1 MYQTNFIFSL
11 IKILLGLKT
20 SNIFHKEVPEYQ
32 NPHIRRFTKLGYLDF
47 LKTKF
52 RYNLYISDIYY
63 NFFSKSL
70 ALFKLPVPLMFEP
83 GPTFISTNN
92 EATFNIFC
100 EIKKKFK

>member
-1 MYQTNFIFSL
+1 MYQTNFILSL

-32 NPHIRRFTKLGYLDF
+32 NLILEVYKIRLFRFF
-47 LKTKF
+47 KTKF

-100 EIKKKFK
+100 EIKNFK